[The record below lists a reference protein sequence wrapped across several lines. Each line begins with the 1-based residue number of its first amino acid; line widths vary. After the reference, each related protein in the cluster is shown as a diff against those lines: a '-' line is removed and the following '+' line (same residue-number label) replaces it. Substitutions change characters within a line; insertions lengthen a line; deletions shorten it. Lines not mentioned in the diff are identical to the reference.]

1 MKNKMLIKVTALL
14 MSILSL
20 FCAASCSSDVSAATV
35 DLLDRIT
42 RNEVKSR
49 PLDDEFKLKQTEFS
63 LKLFNELYKSDE
75 NLLISPLSVA
85 MTLGMTANGASSTT
99 LSELE
104 ALLCNGFSL
113 AELNGY
119 YRTMLN
125 RIEGDK
131 NAQFKVADSVW
142 FRDCERFTPKT
153 EFLQTVA
160 DWYGASAFK
169 APFDDSTADDINNWV
184 KENTDGMIEKT
195 VDGISDRTMMY
206 LINAVAFNAEWE
218 TSFAPA
224 DKALFTSSDNRSS
237 LVSMMKGSESIYLS
251 DDSASGFVK
260 KYKGGRYAFA
270 AIMPSD
276 GVTLDAYLGSLTA
289 EKLSGILNGATL
301 SDVNVIMPKF
311 SYDCETEMKN
321 ALSAFIPTAFDPD
334 NADFKNMADCS
345 ENIYI
350 YDVVHKTHIDVNE
363 NGTEASASTKVEISV
378 KTSLTEQKNLV
389 FNKPFIYMII
399 DTTNNIPVFFGAV
412 NAL

>member
-1 MKNKMLIKVTALL
+1 

-35 DLLDRIT
+35 DLLDGIT

-49 PLDDEFKLKQTEFS
+49 PLGDEFKLKQAEFS

-85 MTLGMTANGASSTT
+85 IALGMTANGASSTT

-113 AELNGY
+113 DELNGY

-224 DKALFTSSDNRSS
+224 EKALFTSSDNRSS
-237 LVSMMKGSESIYLS
+237 LISMMKGSESIYLS

-276 GVTLDAYLGSLTA
+276 GVTLEAYLGSLTA
-289 EKLSGILNGATL
+289 EKLSGILNGAAL
-301 SDVNVIMPKF
+301 SDVNVTMPKF
-311 SYDCETEMKN
+311 SYDCETEMKS
-321 ALSAFIPTAFDPD
+321 ALSAFIPTSFDPD

-363 NGTEASASTKVEISV
+363 NGTEASASTKVEIGV